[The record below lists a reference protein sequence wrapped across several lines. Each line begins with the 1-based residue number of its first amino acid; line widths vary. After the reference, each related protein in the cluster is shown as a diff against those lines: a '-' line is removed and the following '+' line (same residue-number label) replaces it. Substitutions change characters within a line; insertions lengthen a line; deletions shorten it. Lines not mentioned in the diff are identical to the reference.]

1 MTLNIKDTNA
11 QRHFTRFPDSQAMG
25 IGAEAVLPLGSRK
38 SDRITIEQPLYGR
51 D

>member
-25 IGAEAVLPLGSRK
+25 IGAEAVLPLGSRV
-38 SDRITIEQPLYGR
+38 RLGLGLR
-51 D
+51 LG